1 MSPSPFN
8 PLFCWQVIKGAGHH
22 VYADRAEVF
31 NELVNYIGDN
41 VDNGTLPKKMSMN
54 PDLVEGEEA
63 RNAGVTLT
71 NMLNV
76 RNDNMQDVTQATVE
90 DTDNPEGSEKDVT

>member
-1 MSPSPFN
+1 M
-8 PLFCWQVIKGAGHH
+8 
-22 VYADRAEVF
+22 YADRAEVF

-76 RNDNMQDVTQATVE
+76 RNDNMQDSTEPSVK
-90 DTDNPEGSEKDVT
+90 DIDYPEERENDV